1 MTFNILFKV
10 NTKNNYI
17 CIYTI
22 MSTLKKKTIQI
33 NPNFF
38 SLNKTKK
45 NKKGKKKA
53 RRNLIS
59 SSLRPNNVKKQLLER
74 IKKYQIKQKINGEL
88 PDPQTKSLNKWQDSF
103 TKSMELLDNVIEKN
117 KEKKKKKKKKEL
129 AQNQQQQQ
137 QQQQPQQQPQLQ
149 QQPQPQLQQQQ
160 QQPKQQQQ
168 PIININTESFDK
180 ESSNHSGFV
189 PTSRPIQLQLQEHSI
204 TQDRIPVSSLKSAPP
219 WGILKKGTKPTYSQ
233 YKKSLKNKSKPSL
246 IIENNHQEDNEKN
259 LDTIK
264 RQAKLKELKEK
275 VHKMHHINISRDV
288 KKNDNPDKRYVH
300 QFKKKYTLGKHKNKV
315 GVLIKS
321 RKKRKTLK
329 KETIILKKRP
339 IIDVKQYLFNH
350 NLIKKG
356 SCAPEKVMRNIYES
370 AFLTGDVFN
379 KNPENLIHNY
389 LNN

>member
-1 MTFNILFKV
+1 MT
-10 NTKNNYI
+10 
-17 CIYTI
+17 
-22 MSTLKKKTIQI
+22 TLKKKTIQI

-38 SLNKTKK
+38 SLNNKTKK
-45 NKKGKKKA
+45 NKKSKKKA

-129 AQNQQQQQ
+129 AQNQQPKQNQQNQ
-137 QQQQPQQQPQLQ
+137 KPVQNQQPQQNQ
-149 QQPQPQLQQQQ
+149 QNQQNQ
-160 QQPKQQQQ
+160 KHQQ
-168 PIININTESFDK
+168 PIININTESFDID
-180 ESSNHSGFV
+180 SANNSTDV
-189 PTSRPIQLQLQEHSI
+189 PTPTHTPTSVQAHAPTSVQAPIKIHTPSI
-204 TQDRIPVSSLKSAPP
+204 RSNKIHASSLKAAPP

-246 IIENNHQEDNEKN
+246 TIENNHQEDKEKN
-259 LDTIK
+259 IDTMK
-264 RQAKLKELKEK
+264 RQAKLKELKKK
-275 VHKMHHINISRDV
+275 VHKIHHINISKDV

-321 RKKRKTLK
+321 RKKRKTLR

-339 IIDVKQYLFNH
+339 ITDVKQYLFNH

>member
-1 MTFNILFKV
+1 MT
-10 NTKNNYI
+10 
-17 CIYTI
+17 
-22 MSTLKKKTIQI
+22 TLKKKTIQI

-38 SLNKTKK
+38 SLNNKTKK
-45 NKKGKKKA
+45 NKKSKKKA

-129 AQNQQQQQ
+129 AQNQQPKQNQQNQ
-137 QQQQPQQQPQLQ
+137 KPVQNQQPQQNQ
-149 QQPQPQLQQQQ
+149 QNQQNQ
-160 QQPKQQQQ
+160 KHQQ
-168 PIININTESFDK
+168 PIININTESFDID
-180 ESSNHSGFV
+180 SANNSTDV
-189 PTSRPIQLQLQEHSI
+189 PTPTHTPTSVQAHTPTSVQAPIKIHTPSI
-204 TQDRIPVSSLKSAPP
+204 RSNKIHASSLKAAPP

-246 IIENNHQEDNEKN
+246 TIENNHQEDKEKN
-259 LDTIK
+259 IDTMK
-264 RQAKLKELKEK
+264 RQAKLKELKKK
-275 VHKMHHINISRDV
+275 VHKIHHINISKDV

-321 RKKRKTLK
+321 RKKRKTLR

-339 IIDVKQYLFNH
+339 ITDVKQYLFNH

>member
-1 MTFNILFKV
+1 
-10 NTKNNYI
+10 
-17 CIYTI
+17 

-38 SLNKTKK
+38 SLNKKTKK
-45 NKKGKKKA
+45 NKKSKKKA

-59 SSLRPNNVKKQLLER
+59 STLRPNNVKKQLLER

-129 AQNQQQQQ
+129 AQKHQHQH
-137 QQQQPQQQPQLQ
+137 QQPAQH
-149 QQPQPQLQQQQ
+149 
-160 QQPKQQQQ
+160 QQ
-168 PIININTESFDK
+168 PIININTESFDT
-180 ESSNHSGFV
+180 ESANNLGCVPISTPIQTQAPIQVKV
-189 PTSRPIQLQLQEHSI
+189 PTQGAEPIQIHEPPIKQN
-204 TQDRIPVSSLKSAPP
+204 RIQASSLKAAPP

-246 IIENNHQEDNEKN
+246 IIENNHQEDKEKN

-264 RQAKLKELKEK
+264 RQEKLKELKEK
-275 VHKMHHINISRDV
+275 VHKMHHINISKDV

-321 RKKRKTLK
+321 RKKRKTLR